1 MIPMVLSEIAMVTG
15 GEIIQGD
22 PGVKFSAVSTD
33 TRAARKGDLFF
44 ALSGE
49 RYDAHN
55 FLDHAVNA
63 GAGALVISRRVEL
76 TPEIP
81 VLMVGDTLSALQSLA
96 SVNRARSGAFL
107 VGVTG
112 STGKTTT
119 KDMIAAVL
127 ETRFR
132 LIKTIGN
139 LNNEIGLPL
148 TLLKIGKDTEVAVVE
163 MAMRGLG
170 EIDSLCRIARPDC
183 AVITN
188 INETHLELLGD
199 ISSIAAAKGEIL
211 EHIPPEGFALLNSGS
226 PYIRREAGRC
236 RGRVI
241 YFGSDQAADI
251 RAENIRTDG
260 GSSTFNVV
268 AGGERYTCVIP
279 VPGRHNVL
287 NALAAVG
294 VGREMGLA
302 DEEIARGLAAV
313 VLTGMRLDVINCGGL
328 KIINDTYNASPASTK
343 AALQTLADLAG
354 ERRKI
359 AVLGNML
366 ELGPRALEGHREI
379 GETAAVLNLAGLV
392 AVGDLAA
399 AIYDGAIGA
408 GFPAE
413 KAYQCL
419 DNSEAAGVLKKLL
432 QAGDVVLVKGSRGMK
447 MEQIVVQ
454 LIESWDA
461 FKQQQKS

>member
-1 MIPMVLSEIAMVTG
+1 
-15 GEIIQGD
+15 
-22 PGVKFSAVSTD
+22 
-33 TRAARKGDLFF
+33 
-44 ALSGE
+44 
-49 RYDAHN
+49 
-55 FLDHAVNA
+55 
-63 GAGALVISRRVEL
+63 
-76 TPEIP
+76 
-81 VLMVGDTLSALQSLA
+81 
-96 SVNRARSGAFL
+96 
-107 VGVTG
+107 
-112 STGKTTT
+112 
-119 KDMIAAVL
+119 MIASVL

-132 LIKTIGN
+132 LIKTTGN

-163 MAMRGLG
+163 MAMRGSG
-170 EIDSLCRIARPDC
+170 EIDSLCRIARPDG

-199 ISSIAAAKGEIL
+199 VSSIAAAKGEIL
-211 EHIPPEGFALLNSGS
+211 EHIPPEGFALLNSES

-268 AGGERYTCVIP
+268 AGSERYPCVIP

-302 DEEIARGLAAV
+302 DEEITRGLAAI
-313 VLTGMRLDVINCGGL
+313 VLTGMRLETINCGGL
-328 KIINDTYNASPASTK
+328 KIINDTYNASPASTR

-366 ELGPRALEGHREI
+366 ELGPRALEGHKEI
-379 GETAAVLNLAGLV
+379 GETAAGLNLAGLV
-392 AVGDLAA
+392 TVGDLAA

-413 KAYQCL
+413 KAYQCP
-419 DNSEAAGVLKKLL
+419 DNNEAAGVLKKLL

-454 LIESWDA
+454 LIESWDD
-461 FKQQQKS
+461 FKQRQTS